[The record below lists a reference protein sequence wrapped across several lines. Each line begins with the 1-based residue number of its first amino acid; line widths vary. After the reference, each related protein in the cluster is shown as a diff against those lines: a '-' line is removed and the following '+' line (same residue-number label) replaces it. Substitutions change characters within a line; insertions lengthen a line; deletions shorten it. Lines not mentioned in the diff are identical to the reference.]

1 MRKTARRLAGVITAA
16 GSRYLSSGASDLAAG
31 IAYRV
36 LFALAPLT
44 VALVSVFGLLL
55 QNEELKH
62 DVIDR
67 IVSALP
73 VNSQN
78 VTGAIGN
85 IATPASAAGLV
96 SLLVLVWAA
105 SGMMTAIRFG
115 LERTMSVEEDR
126 GVVHGKLVDLGLVA
140 ATVVLVLASVG
151 VGLVTQVVSGL
162 VAEVVGAVGLQET
175 ATTTVVTKLL
185 QLLLW
190 TGTVLL
196 SSASCRRSGHRG
208 RTLSPAPWSL
218 HCCCW
223 SISRGRLSVF
233 ARDQVELHLR
243 LLDERVRV
251 PVLGLPVRVSGAVR
265 CGCRDGMVFTSPA
278 GSRIPFRQGAPQ
290 DSRTPVP
297 ACAVAVGRVR
307 RWEANLSQPWPPRPA
322 PARCGSRAA
331 FALSSGEPRP
341 VSASGAVTASA
352 ADDRP
357 RPAAGLERPSHPH
370 LAHGSATSG

>member
-1 MRKTARRLAGVITAA
+1 MAGITTRRVAMRKTARRLAGVITAA
-16 GSRYLSSGASDLAAG
+16 GSRYVSSGASDLAAG

-36 LFALAPLT
+36 LFALAPLA

-62 DVIDR
+62 DVINK

-73 VNSQN
+73 VNSRN

-140 ATVVLVLASVG
+140 ATVVLVFASVG

-162 VAEVVGAVGLQET
+162 VAEVAGAVGLQGT
-175 ATTTVVTKLL
+175 AARTVVAKLL

-196 SSASCRRSGHRG
+196 LLRVVPAKRPRFADALAGAVVTALLLLVISLAAGFLYSHATKWSFIYGSLTSVFVFLYSVYLFASAVLFGAAVATEWSLPHPPDPESWLAKARRRIRARLYPHARSGSDESGGG
-208 RTLSPAPWSL
+208 R
-218 HCCCW
+218 
-223 SISRGRLSVF
+223 
-233 ARDQVELHLR
+233 
-243 LLDERVRV
+243 
-251 PVLGLPVRVSGAVR
+251 
-265 CGCRDGMVFTSPA
+265 
-278 GSRIPFRQGAPQ
+278 
-290 DSRTPVP
+290 RT
-297 ACAVAVGRVR
+297 
-307 RWEANLSQPWPPRPA
+307 
-322 PARCGSRAA
+322 
-331 FALSSGEPRP
+331 
-341 VSASGAVTASA
+341 
-352 ADDRP
+352 
-357 RPAAGLERPSHPH
+357 
-370 LAHGSATSG
+370 

>member
-1 MRKTARRLAGVITAA
+1 M
-16 GSRYLSSGASDLAAG
+16 SSGASDLAAG

-36 LFALAPLT
+36 LFALAPLS

-62 DVIDR
+62 DVINK

-78 VTGAIGN
+78 VTEAIGN

-151 VGLVTQVVSGL
+151 VGLVTQVVSSL
-162 VAEVVGAVGLQET
+162 VAEVAGAVGLQGT
-175 ATTTVVTKLL
+175 ATRTVVAKLL

-196 SSASCRRSGHRG
+196 LSASCRRSGHG
-208 RTLSPAPWSL
+208 SRTLSPARWSL
-218 HCCCW
+218 RCCCW
-223 SISRGRLSVF
+223 SYLSRPAFCIRT
-233 ARDQVELHLR
+233 R
-243 LLDERVRV
+243 
-251 PVLGLPVRVSGAVR
+251 PSGASS
-265 CGCRDGMVFTSPA
+265 T
-278 GSRIPFRQGAPQ
+278 AP
-290 DSRTPVP
+290 
-297 ACAVAVGRVR
+297 
-307 RWEANLSQPWPPRPA
+307 
-322 PARCGSRAA
+322 
-331 FALSSGEPRP
+331 
-341 VSASGAVTASA
+341 
-352 ADDRP
+352 
-357 RPAAGLERPSHPH
+357 
-370 LAHGSATSG
+370 